1 MNLKIKTILKTHTLR
16 QSLLTTSSTVITGAL
31 GLVFYVFAA
40 RTLGPAAFGILSVTI
55 AMITLMADISNLGS
69 DTTVIRFVGKYLQNN
84 RENALRA
91 LKLALEIK
99 LLAWASIVLLG
110 WVLVPFITNNL
121 LKKPELELPFYLGLM
136 GIGTAS
142 LFSFTSS
149 ALQAFQKFWW
159 WAGLNIASNG
169 IRLIIVFV
177 LFLQASLNT
186 TNTLITYISIPLL
199 VFLTGLFVLPRFIT
213 IAGESKI
220 LKEFFHYNKWMGL
233 FIVVAAISS
242 RIDTFL
248 ITRFLDTASLGIY
261 SAANQI
267 SSVIPQLVFAIAT
280 VVAPKL
286 ASYRNNKEVLV
297 YLKKLQLFVST
308 LALLGLVV
316 LIGVVYLLPSVFGVE
331 YVESRGPLIFLIIGQ
346 LIFLIS
352 LPVHQAIFYYFA
364 RPDIFLW
371 LSLVHLTLMLA
382 IGPVL
387 ITQFGIVGAA
397 IAVALGSLIN
407 FLIPAFW
414 VILKLRNGK
423 FL

>member
-1 MNLKIKTILKTHTLR
+1 MKFSLEKILKTHTLR
-16 QSLLTTSSTVITGAL
+16 QSFLTTSATVMTGAL

-69 DTTVIRFVGKYLQNN
+69 DTTVIRFVGKYLQSN

-110 WVLVPFITNNL
+110 WVLVPFITNDL
-121 LKKPELELPFYLGLM
+121 LKKPELELSFYLGLI

-159 WAGLNIASNG
+159 WAGLNIASNSL
-169 IRLIIVFV
+169 RLVIVFI
-177 LFLQASLNT
+177 LFLQVSLNT
-186 TNTLITYISIPLL
+186 TNTLVVYISVPLF
-199 VFLTGLFVLPRFIT
+199 VFLTGLFILPRFIT
-213 IAGESKI
+213 IAGEYKI
-220 LKEFFHYNKWMGL
+220 FKEFFHYNKWVAL
-233 FIVVAAISS
+233 FIVIAAISS

-248 ITRFLDTASLGIY
+248 LTRFLDTASLGIY

-297 YLKKLQLFVST
+297 YIKKLQLFVSV

-316 LIGVVYLLPSVFGVE
+316 LIGVVNLLPVVFGTE

-371 LSLVHLTLMLA
+371 LSLIHLIFMLA

-387 ITQFGIVGAA
+387 IAQFGIVGAA
-397 IAVALGSLIN
+397 VAVAFGSLIN

-414 VILKLRNGK
+414 VFLKLRKEK